1 MNISIK
7 NTKNRYIYGEITIQI
22 NGIEIKR
29 RFNSI
34 HDTLDGIVNAID
46 KMVLTKI
53 GRRMTEDEIESVIKT
68 IEQNQVSME
77 HTISSIERALKLMK
91 RATNGIDGEFK
102 FLGFDESDNVII
114 QFIESGEVK
123 QVQIKPDR
131 FVNGVFN
138 TLIDNFGDNL
148 SGDAIKS
155 FIEVYFE
162 VINSDEFIVRLVHS
176 MNGLMSLKSIK
187 KLVKMTKISA

>member
-1 MNISIK
+1 M
-7 NTKNRYIYGEITIQI
+7 
-22 NGIEIKR
+22 
-29 RFNSI
+29 
-34 HDTLDGIVNAID
+34 
-46 KMVLTKI
+46 
-53 GRRMTEDEIESVIKT
+53 
-68 IEQNQVSME
+68 
-77 HTISSIERALKLMK
+77 
-91 RATNGIDGEFK
+91 
-102 FLGFDESDNVII
+102 
-114 QFIESGEVK
+114 
-123 QVQIKPDR
+123 
-131 FVNGVFN
+131 FN